1 MPYIDM
7 KKVVIFIRLKS
18 IFTDVLKKNKM
29 LDKVLFWSLLNVDLG
44 SYS

>member
-18 IFTDVLKKNKM
+18 IFTDVLKKYKM
-29 LDKVLFWSLLNVDLG
+29 LDKVLFWSLFTC
-44 SYS
+44 

>member
-18 IFTDVLKKNKM
+18 FFTDVFKII
-29 LDKVLFWSLLNVDLG
+29 LFLEFSTC
-44 SYS
+44 